1 MKAVVVTAPGKFQ
14 VMDNVPAPQLTEY
27 EALVRIRACG
37 FCNCSDM
44 EMINDTHVNVVF
56 QYPFVLGH
64 EGAGEI
70 VECGAK
76 VKNFAVGDHI
86 VFPLGKP
93 GNGNPADTGFYTNAG
108 HYAEYGVVRDLASM
122 RDDEID
128 VRAMEKEL
136 DGFARKIP
144 LSIPL
149 EDAGVIVPMRETLS
163 AARNVGITKGSKVLL
178 YGDGP
183 NGFGFATFAKYLGAE
198 WIGLVG
204 HNEKRMDHFRKHTA
218 VDLYINSHT
227 QDVAEEL
234 RRAGITPDIAVDGVG
249 RHAIMIEASG
259 LVRRGGK
266 VVLYAGVGP
275 EQHLLDLHEFKNN
288 VVLHKHFFPDGDLD
302 VNDELCELIV
312 SGKVDPKNFYSHT
325 VPIDDFQQAIDK
337 TLSREAF
344 KVVVTI

>member
-1 MKAVVVTAPGKFQ
+1 
-14 VMDNVPAPQLTEY
+14 
-27 EALVRIRACG
+27 
-37 FCNCSDM
+37 M
-44 EMINDTHVNVVF
+44 EMIQDRHVNVVF
-56 QYPFVLGH
+56 KYPFVLGH
-64 EGAGEI
+64 EGVGEI
-70 VECGAK
+70 VECGAT
-76 VKNFAVGDHI
+76 VKNFAVGEHI
-86 VFPLGKP
+86 VFPLGKT
-93 GNGNPADTGFYTNAG
+93 GNGNPADSGFYINSG
-108 HYAEYGVVRDLASM
+108 HYAEYGVVKDLMSM
-122 RDDEID
+122 REDGID
-128 VRAMEKEL
+128 VRDMEKDLE
-136 DGFARKIP
+136 GFARKIP
-144 LSIPL
+144 ASIPFA
-149 EDAGVIVPMRETLS
+149 DGGVIVPMRETLS

-227 QDVAEEL
+227 QNVTEEM
-234 RRAGITPDIAVDGVG
+234 RKAGVTPDIAVDGVG
-249 RHAIMIEASG
+249 RHEIMIEASN

-266 VVLYAGVGP
+266 VVLYASVGP
-275 EQHLLDLHEFKNN
+275 KQHMLDLHQFKNN

-302 VNDELCELIV
+302 VNDELCDLIV